1 MVSWRPG
8 QITFLIS
15 TLASFRKFISFSN
28 ILTKLGF
35 FKRPAGL
42 FLYISSIGDMIRI
55 VKFFLLTN
63 GGAEMD
69 GWSFERILVVLLF
82 ITAGAVVICVIRGCA
97 TFLSVFC
104 LLTTGRRDTAPTRVV
119 AITKRGLCKG
129 FSGDNIFFVKI
140 TILELGGYKRFSR
153 RGRYTLTSEVFCFS
167 TNRSFLLP
175 KPQWW
180 GFLFYPKNIV

>member
-82 ITAGAVVICVIRGCA
+82 ITAGAVVIWRMRHPRMC
-97 TFLSVFC
+97 
-104 LLTTGRRDTAPTRVV
+104 
-119 AITKRGLCKG
+119 
-129 FSGDNIFFVKI
+129 NIFV
-140 TILELGGYKRFSR
+140 G
-153 RGRYTLTSEVFCFS
+153 
-167 TNRSFLLP
+167 LLP
-175 KPQWW
+175 FDHGTAGHRADLSGCDHKARA
-180 GFLFYPKNIV
+180 L